1 MSQCLEELMDE
12 ADSQS
17 SAQVE
22 AGRSAHASN
31 TEAGHAT
38 TLCGC
43 PCGSAPNV
51 DSQMALAALQS
62 FQGVKGGMCAPCHT
76 EATKEPTN
84 ADLKHVKECIEHVFT
99 AHKEH
104 VEIRPGVFL
113 DQKEARGYLV
123 SFKFARGLLPS
134 AQLAHNIGV
143 QVADAVRRAER
154 EAQRDAQAAKKR
166 AGRQGATAGPNGERG
181 AAGKAAAN
189 LVWAR
194 PAHLASL
201 PAKRVQDLQ
210 PKMPAALP
218 LPHRPEV
225 DPKVASQSL
234 IDRGQRME
242 DARALPACARAED
255 AERAK
260 SSAEMYAEE
269 EALLAELDAE
279 RDAAEAEAKADAP
292 HDESLQLRS
301 ARSRGYQE
309 GWDACFAAYEPLIQL
324 AREHGCCA
332 GLETR
337 IRRLERALRKAGVDP
352 NDAYNSEIDDSECSE
367 SELSAKR
374 AKV

>member
-12 ADSQS
+12 VDGQS

-31 TEAGHAT
+31 TEAGHAK

-62 FQGVKGGMCAPCHT
+62 FQGVKGGMCVPCHT
-76 EATKEPTN
+76 EATKEPIN
-84 ADLKHVKECIEHVFT
+84 ADLKHVKECIEHVFK

-154 EAQRDAQAAKKR
+154 EAQRDAQEAKKR
-166 AGRQGATAGPNGERG
+166 AGRNGATNGEQG
-181 AAGKAAAN
+181 AAGKAAAD

-201 PAKRVQDLQ
+201 PAKCVQDLQ

-234 IDRGQRME
+234 SDGDQRME
-242 DARALPACARAED
+242 DARALPAYALAKD
-255 AERAK
+255 AERAAFI
-260 SSAEMYAEE
+260 AEMDAKE
-269 EALLAELDAE
+269 EALFAELDAE
-279 RDAAEAEAKADAP
+279 RDAAEAAAKVDAAEY
-292 HDESLQLRS
+292 ESLQLRS
-301 ARSRGYQE
+301 ARLRGLKD

-324 AREHGCCA
+324 AREDGCCTS
-332 GLETR
+332 LETR
-337 IRRLERALRKAGVDP
+337 IRRLERALKKAGVDP
-352 NDAYNSEIDDSECSE
+352 NDAYSSEIDDSECSE
-367 SELSAKR
+367 RELSAKR

>member
-12 ADSQS
+12 ADGQS

-31 TEAGHAT
+31 TEAGRAT
-38 TLCGC
+38 TLRGC

-51 DSQMALAALQS
+51 DSLMALAALQS
-62 FQGVKGGMCAPCHT
+62 FQGVEGGMCVPCHT

-166 AGRQGATAGPNGERG
+166 AGRHGATAGPNGERG
-181 AAGKAAAN
+181 AAGKAAAD

-234 IDRGQRME
+234 SCEAG
-242 DARALPACARAED
+242 ALPVNVGAEIAESDAARKARMDAED
-255 AERAK
+255 
-260 SSAEMYAEE
+260 
-269 EALLAELDAE
+269 EAALAEFDATWE
-279 RDAAEAEAKADAP
+279 GWAPDAEAKADAAEY
-292 HDESLQLRS
+292 ESLQLRS
-301 ARSRGYQE
+301 ARSRGYKE
-309 GWDACFAAYEPLIQL
+309 GWDACIAANKPRIQL
-324 AREHGCCA
+324 AREDGCST

-337 IRRLERALRKAGVDP
+337 VRRLERALKQIGVDP
-352 NDAYNSEIDDSECSE
+352 NAICDAYNSEIDDSECSE
-367 SELSAKR
+367 SEVSAKR